1 MAPID
6 PKSRGRPRVT
16 DREQEWAAWMRAA
29 NGGDSAAY
37 ERLLRDVAAAVRPAA
52 RRGLLRAG
60 RAAVEAEDVVQEVLL
75 AIHLKRHTWGPSQ
88 PLSPWVHAIARY
100 KLIDALRRLGTP
112 RDIPIEAL
120 ADTAAEADELSP
132 SARDVERGLSHL
144 PKVQRQVVRT
154 IAMEGAS
161 IGEAAARL
169 RMTPGA
175 VRVAF
180 HRGLRA

>member
-1 MAPID
+1 M
-6 PKSRGRPRVT
+6 S

-37 ERLLRDVAAAVRPAA
+37 ERLLRDIAAAVRPAA

-75 AIHLKRHTWGPSQ
+75 AIHLKRHTWDPSQ
-88 PLSPWVHAIARY
+88 PLSPWIHAIARY

-120 ADTAAEADELSP
+120 ADTAAEADEFSP
-132 SARDVERGLSHL
+132 SARDVERSLSHL

-180 HRGLRA
+180 HRGLRALAKGFG

>member
-1 MAPID
+1 M
-6 PKSRGRPRVT
+6 
-16 DREQEWAAWMRAA
+16 
-29 NGGDSAAY
+29 AAY
-37 ERLLRDVAAAVRPAA
+37 QHGEHDAATALIERLSPQLHRFFMAQSVSRRYADDLLQDTWLRIH
-52 RRGLLRAG
+52 
-60 RAAVEAEDVVQEVLL
+60 EA
-75 AIHLKRHTWGPSQ
+75 RHTYRPGEPV
-88 PLSPWVHAIARY
+88 LPWIYAIARY

-132 SARDVERGLSHL
+132 SVRDVERGLSHL

-180 HRGLRA
+180 HRGLRALAKGFG